1 MGSDL
6 YVSIEVRHP
15 NTPHRDPKTWS
26 ELWEG
31 PSQGLARGI
40 VVEAFGHAPD
50 DVTVARKNVWRA
62 DADGYLTRAEWVKRA
77 EHPEC
82 PWRLDEPYW
91 VRCIP
96 GQEFVAIVHEK
107 RWQKLQDGDFK
118 DTECSPELRCF
129 AVMVDGLMA
138 EGLDVRVWCWHSQ

>member
-6 YVSIEVRHP
+6 DISIEVRHP
-15 NTPHRDPKTWS
+15 NTPHRDPKHWS
-26 ELWEG
+26 ALFGG
-31 PSQGLARGI
+31 PSKALDRGI
-40 VVEAFGHAPD
+40 VVDAFGDSDPETL
-50 DVTVARKNVWRA
+50 VGQK
-62 DADGYLTRAEWVKRA
+62 DGYLNHVEWTQRA

-96 GQEFVAIVHEK
+96 GQEFVDIVVQKH
-107 RWQKLQDGDFK
+107 WQKLQDGDYK
-118 DTECSPELRCF
+118 DKECSAELRAF
-129 AVMVDGLMA
+129 ATIVKHMLV